1 MRKQKAYFGQR
12 AVKHYLGRNAAN
24 KWVVPRV
31 MHNWFQCRQACHIA
45 EHQLKIMNNS
55 AWGKGASKL
64 NEGYHKNA
72 VIQRRELKQGVLGHL
87 TCKQMD
93 ALLNGEVPNE

>member
-1 MRKQKAYFGQR
+1 MRKQKVYFGQR
-12 AVKHYLGRNAAN
+12 TVKHYLGRNDAN

-31 MHNWFQCRQACHIA
+31 LHNWFQCRQACHIA

-55 AWGKGASKL
+55 AWGKGATKL

-72 VIQRRELKQGVLGHL
+72 ELQRQEFQQAVLGNR

-93 ALLNGEVPNE
+93 ALLNGEVNV

>member
-12 AVKHYLGRNAAN
+12 HVKHYLGRNDAH
-24 KWVVPRV
+24 KWVIPSVLR
-31 MHNWFQCRQACHIA
+31 NWFQCRQACDIA
-45 EHQLKIMNNS
+45 QHQLKIMNNS
-55 AWGKGASKL
+55 SWGKGAAKL

-72 VIQRRELKQGVLGHL
+72 VLQRQELKQGVLGHL

-93 ALLNGEVPNE
+93 ALLNGEVNV